1 MSDLERDIY
10 EVSNQLGGYVGP
22 GTEERLAKFLIRES
36 KEAAKLADEIE
47 RLQRDM
53 KGLGTLATL
62 VYRRF
67 YQGNPGWENW
77 RAALNGKDLIDQIE
91 LMTRPEIMENSDT
104 AGMNH
109 IHRSIILGEKQR

>member
-1 MSDLERDIY
+1 MSDL
-10 EVSNQLGGYVGP
+10 V
-22 GTEERLAKFLIRES
+22 ERLRKKKYASAKPPYDRYQVNPDGP
-36 KEAAKLADEIE
+36 EAADEIE
-47 RLQRDM
+47 RLQCDM